1 MPDKRPDSPMRLA
14 LRAREARLRRGVEEM
29 QWQLRRFRRTMQKV
43 GTPTSP
49 LPDDKPDDRPD
60 QKAG

>member
-1 MPDKRPDSPMRLA
+1 MRLA

-29 QWQLRRFRRTMQKV
+29 QWQVRRFRRTMQKV

-49 LPDDKPDDRPD
+49 LPDDKSDDRPD
-60 QKAG
+60 QKAS